1 MRVVNFLSSK
11 VHPVSGMC
19 SMGRVNRGRHVIIEN
34 VTHAKLKEM
43 CNEAGVLMTTI
54 CDTTLRVFVF
64 DMMKMTAAERN
75 KVLQEMAGG
84 MAFAKAFAGFAGLIQ
99 AVKDEGVI
107 DESGEGKNIVTPP
120 EGKGPG
126 QSPPQ

>member
-1 MRVVNFLSSK
+1 MRVNFLSSE
-11 VHPVSGMC
+11 VHPVSGMY

-54 CDTTLRVFVF
+54 CDTTLRGFVYE
-64 DMMKMTAAERN
+64 MMKITAAERN
-75 KVLQEMAGG
+75 KVLQDIAGG
-84 MAFAKAFAGFAGLIQ
+84 MAFAKAFAGFAGLFQ
-99 AVKDEGVI
+99 ALRDEDII
-107 DESGEGKNIVTPP
+107 DKSGEGKNIVTPP
-120 EGKGPG
+120 EGEGPG